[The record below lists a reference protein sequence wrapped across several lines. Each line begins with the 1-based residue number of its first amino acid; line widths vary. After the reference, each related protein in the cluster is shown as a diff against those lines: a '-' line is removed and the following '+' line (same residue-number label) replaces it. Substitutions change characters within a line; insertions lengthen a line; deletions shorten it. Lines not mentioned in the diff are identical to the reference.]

1 MYEYRLKIIT
11 DELEASLKLLDIDII
26 EEDIYSQKEYIFY
39 SDKKL
44 SDLLE
49 SMNLDFVEN
58 NVDNLGWQEKWK
70 EYLKPGLLTE
80 NVKYIFDEKDKVE
93 GKKSILINPSL
104 AFGTGNH
111 PTTKI
116 AAMLLEELSC
126 GKIILDVGCG
136 SGILSILASI
146 SGSVAVYGFDVD
158 KVALSNTSENI
169 ALNKCD
175 NIYVWAGGIDSIKQN
190 ITFDVVCANII
201 SSVLLNIKD
210 KLFSH
215 AEKYLIV
222 SGILINEK
230 DNFLEKFRNN
240 KFNVLK
246 QMEMDNWFGAVF
258 ERVNF

>member
-1 MYEYRLKIIT
+1 MKLMYEYRLKIIT

-116 AAMLLEELSC
+116 AAMLLEEL
-126 GKIILDVGCG
+126 
-136 SGILSILASI
+136 
-146 SGSVAVYGFDVD
+146 
-158 KVALSNTSENI
+158 
-169 ALNKCD
+169 
-175 NIYVWAGGIDSIKQN
+175 
-190 ITFDVVCANII
+190 
-201 SSVLLNIKD
+201 
-210 KLFSH
+210 
-215 AEKYLIV
+215 
-222 SGILINEK
+222 
-230 DNFLEKFRNN
+230 
-240 KFNVLK
+240 
-246 QMEMDNWFGAVF
+246 
-258 ERVNF
+258 